1 MDSYKEEWSPLG
13 ADASEELKTSFE
25 GAWAKIAASGSPFA
39 DPELAPWARET
50 LARHILEM
58 AKVDALDL
66 DRLRDGALA
75 YKDKFASLPTESLA
89 LMLSVSSPR

>member
-1 MDSYKEEWSPLG
+1 MDSYKEESSPLG
-13 ADASEELKTSFE
+13 ADASEGLKTSFE
-25 GAWAKIAASGSPFA
+25 GAWAKIVASGSPFA

>member
-1 MDSYKEEWSPLG
+1 
-13 ADASEELKTSFE
+13 
-25 GAWAKIAASGSPFA
+25 
-39 DPELAPWARET
+39 
-50 LARHILEM
+50 M